1 MTARIRM
8 FGGLLALGFVASLVG
23 TTRADDKAVKF
34 TGTYSFKTSSGGRS
48 NREVT
53 HTLKFKQEGEKVTGK
68 WNSKDGELVVDSEF
82 KEGTVKD
89 GVLSF
94 SITRELNG
102 NRVPATCTARL
113 EGDTLRFNAGYERNG
128 QKVVREFEAKRESDK
143 P

>member
-1 MTARIRM
+1 MTARIRVIA
-8 FGGLLALGFVASLVG
+8 GLLAMGLIAGLVG
-23 TTRADDKAVKF
+23 SASGDDKAVKF
-34 TGTYSFKTSSGGRS
+34 TGTYSFKTSSGRS
-48 NREVT
+48 NREVI

-68 WNSKDGELVVDSEF
+68 WKSKDGDLVVESQF

-102 NRVPATCTARL
+102 NSVPATCTARL
-113 EGDTLRFNAGYERNG
+113 EGDTLKFNAGYERNG
-128 QKVVREFEAKRESDK
+128 VKVIREFEAKRESDK